1 MASAHNQPD
10 RLTLPAEL
18 SGKWGWFV
26 ALGVALLI
34 LGGIAFGNL
43 VFATVVS
50 VYYVGLMMLIAG
62 IIEIIHSFG
71 VKTWGSFFFWLLSG
85 LLYTAAG
92 IVAFINPVL
101 AAGVLTLLL
110 AAALLGSGAFRIW
123 LGFKS
128 RPSSGWGWIVATG
141 IITALAGLVIA
152 FHWPV
157 DSLFILGLFLAIDLI
172 FQGWAFIAFGLG
184 IKRR

>member
-1 MASAHNQPD
+1 MATAHNDFD
-10 RLTLPAEL
+10 RPALPKEL
-18 SGKWGWFV
+18 SSKWGWFV

-43 VFATVVS
+43 VLATVVS
-50 VYYVGLMMLIAG
+50 VYYVGLMMLIG
-62 IIEIIHSFG
+62 GVMEILHAFG

-92 IVAFINPVL
+92 IVAFVNPVL
-101 AAGVLTLLL
+101 AAGVLTFLL

-128 RPSSGWGWIVATG
+128 KPSAGWGWIVAGGVVTLLLG
-141 IITALAGLVIA
+141 LIIAMQ
-152 FHWPV
+152 WPV
-157 DSLFILGLFLAIDLI
+157 NSLFILGLFLAIDLI
-172 FQGWAFIAFGLG
+172 FQGWSFIAFGLG
-184 IKRR
+184 IKSR